1 MNKRFSVINKRGLVF
16 SAAIMGIFGI
26 LSGVS
31 LAKMLSGS
39 SNFWLLGVIVFVTLM
54 IISALVITL
63 VVTAGVEVKSNMVIL
78 PDPDPKKGKTARFN
92 LDELSSIDL
101 QDGDGKVLDPDK
113 DSLIGARVI
122 FHLKDGRQEQYYPV
136 KITKKQYKSI
146 ETGMMNLSNELK
158 NDELFDD

>member
-16 SAAIMGIFGI
+16 SAAVMGIFGI

-63 VVTAGVEVKSNMVIL
+63 VVTAGVEVKSNMYFDIGCTDKGDKVYPL
-78 PDPDPKKGKTARFN
+78 HNEHLCPDEECMR
-92 LDELSSIDL
+92 
-101 QDGDGKVLDPDK
+101 
-113 DSLIGARVI
+113 
-122 FHLKDGRQEQYYPV
+122 
-136 KITKKQYKSI
+136 
-146 ETGMMNLSNELK
+146 TGMLVEVLSTLRILNKEFG
-158 NDELFDD
+158 ND